1 MRSLL
6 AAAVSLGALAVLC
19 APGAGA
25 TSPRLTLRPNPVS
38 FGEELVV
45 RGRNWPRIEFCRRKV
60 RLSLRSDQNALPIG
74 KAPVSRRG
82 RFTFRYPVS
91 ASNVG
96 RGRWTLRAKLPCES
110 GDDGSPNPVV
120 RSRALTIR

>member
-6 AAAVSLGALAVLC
+6 AAAVLLGVLAVPC
-19 APGAGA
+19 AQGGAA

-38 FGEELVV
+38 YGEELVV
-45 RGRNWPRIEFCRRKV
+45 RGRGWPRIEFCRRRV

-74 KAPVSRRG
+74 KVRVSRRG
-82 RFTFRYPVS
+82 RFTFRYAVS

-96 RGRWTLRAKLPCES
+96 RGTWTLRAKLPCES

-120 RSRALTIR
+120 RSRSLTIR